1 MSTAILQLS
10 ENGDLQKI
18 HDKWI
23 SRHDCA
29 AKVNDDVDSN
39 ELSLSSFWGLFLI
52 CGIACFLSL
61 IAFFV
66 RVFCQYMKFIP
77 EDEEVDQENP
87 SNRPSGTFRS
97 SKSFKELIIFVDKKE
112 KEIKEILRQK
122 SKKRRRGESL
132 DDQSSSQ
139 SPMDAARV

>member
-18 HDKWI
+18 HDKWLL
-23 SRHDCA
+23 RRDCA
-29 AKVNDDVDSN
+29 AKVDDVDSN

-52 CGIACFLSL
+52 CGIACLL
-61 IAFFV
+61 AMIAFFV

-87 SNRPSGTFRS
+87 SIRPSRTIRTT
-97 SKSFKELIIFVDKKE
+97 SFKNLIDFVDKRE
-112 KEIKEILRQK
+112 REIKEILREK
-122 SKKRRRGESL
+122 SKKRRRSQSL
-132 DDQSSSQ
+132 DENSSS
-139 SPMDAARV
+139 PT